1 MILETIMLKTIFL
14 KDISL
19 SFSNKSCFED
29 FSSQVYPGSRIAII
43 GRNGS
48 GKSSL
53 LNILR
58 GKLSPSGGD
67 ITIPDD
73 VSIGYV
79 EQTIH
84 DFNDL
89 SGGQRFNKR
98 LSEALAQFPDL
109 LLLDE
114 PTNHL
119 DKDNRKSLMQMLRR
133 YQGTLIVVSH
143 DTELLRNCIDTLW
156 HIEPA
161 YATNLPSCQ
170 SFGSA
175 RGFGGHGNN
184 RIHEFTG
191 SYDDYMR
198 EIKQKRASIEKELAS
213 LKRDKKDTHNA
224 LMKEQKR
231 AAKSTAKGQKS
242 IDQRKWPTVVS
253 KAKALRAQ
261 ATSGKK
267 KSAIDKKKQKLT
279 DQLSDLR
286 LPEIILPKFSLMPES
301 ISSGN
306 LLSISNAS
314 IGYATDTP
322 IQFQDM
328 DSETR
333 IKEPQCTIVHEDSES
348 PQDSKTHSLKG
359 GGCKIILK
367 NISLAVGG
375 KERIAI
381 CGKNASGKSTLLKAI
396 LGKDEIFK
404 TGDWYF
410 RWKYTAQKSRVAR
423 SEASD
428 VYYDTRAT
436 NDAANLDLSA
446 VYIGYLDQHYSNLK
460 PELSVIQHIQELRPD
475 WTEIETR
482 RHLGDFLF
490 RKNEEV
496 MQLCANLSGG
506 EKARLSLGM
515 IAAKTPRLLILDEIT
530 NNLDLETK
538 EHVIQVLKAYPGA
551 MIIVSHEEDFL
562 EAIDI
567 DRIYKIVDKR
577 IIITDRL

>member
-1 MILETIMLKTIFL
+1 MHRPISL

-29 FSSQVYPGSRIAII
+29 FSSQIYPGSRIAII

-53 LNILR
+53 LNVLR
-58 GKLSPSGGD
+58 GKLSPSSGD

-73 VSIGYV
+73 VCIGYV

-89 SGGQRFNKR
+89 SGGQRLNKR
-98 LSEALAQFPDL
+98 LSQSLAQLPDL

-156 HIEPA
+156 HID
-161 YATNLPSCQ
+161 
-170 SFGSA
+170 
-175 RGFGGHGNN
+175 NN
-184 RIHEFTG
+184 KIHEFTG
-191 SYDDYMR
+191 TYDDYMR

-213 LKRDKKDTHNA
+213 LKRDKKETHYA

-231 AAKSTAKGQKS
+231 AAGSKAKGQKS
-242 IDQRKWPTVVS
+242 IEQRKWPTIVS
-253 KAKALRAQ
+253 KSKALRAEQ
-261 ATSGKK
+261 TSGKK
-267 KSAIDKKKQKLT
+267 KSAIDKKKQQLS

-286 LPEIILPKFSLMPES
+286 LPEIILPKFSLMPEH
-301 ISSGN
+301 ISSGH
-306 LLSISNAS
+306 LLSISGAYL
-314 IGYATDTP
+314 GYAAD
-322 IQFQDM
+322 
-328 DSETR
+328 
-333 IKEPQCTIVHEDSES
+333 
-348 PQDSKTHSLKG
+348 
-359 GGCKIILK
+359 KIILK

-381 CGKNASGKSTLLKAI
+381 SGKNASGKSTLLKAI
-396 LGKDEIFK
+396 LGKDGIFK
-404 TGDWYF
+404 TGDWYLP
-410 RWKYTAQKSRVAR
+410 RV
-423 SEASD
+423 D
-428 VYYDTRAT
+428 H
-436 NDAANLDLSA
+436 
-446 VYIGYLDQHYSNLK
+446 IGYLDQHYSNLQ

-475 WTEIETR
+475 WTEIEAR
-482 RHLGDFLF
+482 RHLNDFLF

-496 MQLCANLSGG
+496 MQIAANLSGG
-506 EKARLSLGM
+506 EKARLSLSM

-538 EHVIQVLKAYPGA
+538 EHVIQVLKQYPGA

-562 EAIDI
+562 QAIE
-567 DRIYKIVDKR
+567 VDH
-577 IIITDRL
+577 ICTITDGRLNF

>member
-1 MILETIMLKTIFL
+1 MHRPISLKH
-14 KDISL
+14 ISL

-29 FSSQVYPGSRIAII
+29 FSSQIYPGSRIAII
-43 GRNGS
+43 GRNGN

-58 GKLSPSGGD
+58 GSLHPSGGD

-73 VSIGYV
+73 VCIGYV

-89 SGGQRFNKR
+89 SGGQRLNKR

-119 DKDNRKSLMQMLRR
+119 DKDNRKSLMQMLKR

-156 HIEPA
+156 HID
-161 YATNLPSCQ
+161 
-170 SFGSA
+170 
-175 RGFGGHGNN
+175 NN
-184 RIHEFTG
+184 KIHEFTG
-191 SYDDYMR
+191 SYDDCMR

-213 LKRDKKDTHNA
+213 LKRDKKETHNA

-231 AAKSTAKGQKS
+231 AAGSKAKGQKS
-242 IDQRKWPTVVS
+242 IEQRKWPTIVS
-253 KAKALRAQ
+253 KSKALRAEQ
-261 ATSGKK
+261 TSGKK
-267 KSAIDKKKQKLT
+267 KSAIDKKKQQLT

-306 LLSISNAS
+306 LLSISGAS
-314 IGYATDTP
+314 IGYSAD
-322 IQFQDM
+322 
-328 DSETR
+328 
-333 IKEPQCTIVHEDSES
+333 
-348 PQDSKTHSLKG
+348 
-359 GGCKIILK
+359 KIILK
-367 NISLAVGG
+367 NVSLSIGG

-381 CGKNASGKSTLLKAI
+381 SGKNASGKSTLLKAI

-404 TGDWYF
+404 IGDWYLP
-410 RWKYTAQKSRVAR
+410 
-423 SEASD
+423 
-428 VYYDTRAT
+428 RA
-436 NDAANLDLSA
+436 DH
-446 VYIGYLDQHYSNLK
+446 IGYLDQHYSNLQ
-460 PELSVIQHIQELRPD
+460 PDLSVIQHIQKLCPD

-482 RHLGDFLF
+482 RHLNDFLF

-506 EKARLSLGM
+506 EKARLSLSM

-538 EHVIQVLKAYPGA
+538 EHVIQVLKEYPGA
-551 MIIVSHEEDFL
+551 MLIVSHEEDFL

-567 DRIYKIVDKR
+567 DHAYT
-577 IIITDRL
+577 ITDGRLNF